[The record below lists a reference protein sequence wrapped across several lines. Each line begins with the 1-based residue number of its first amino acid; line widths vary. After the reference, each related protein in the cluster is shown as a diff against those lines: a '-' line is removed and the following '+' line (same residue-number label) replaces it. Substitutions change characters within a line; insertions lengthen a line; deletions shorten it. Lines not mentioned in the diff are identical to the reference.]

1 MVQSAILVKKIKKIA
16 KVISSSKPIEFNV
29 KKDTIKNSLDFQM
42 TKVNGSNVLLT
53 DKNIYNDFTWNLYKP

>member
-1 MVQSAILVKKIKKIA
+1 MVQSAILVKKINKIA

-42 TKVNGSNVLLT
+42 TKVNGTNVLLT

>member
-1 MVQSAILVKKIKKIA
+1 MVQSAILVKKINKIA

-42 TKVNGSNVLLT
+42 TKVNGTNVLLT
-53 DKNIYNDFTWNLYKP
+53 DKNIYNDFTWNLYKQ

>member
-42 TKVNGSNVLLT
+42 TKVNGTNVLLT
-53 DKNIYNDFTWNLYKP
+53 DKNVYNDFTWNLYKP

>member
-1 MVQSAILVKKIKKIA
+1 MVQSANLVKKINKID

-42 TKVNGSNVLLT
+42 TKVNGTNVLLT
-53 DKNIYNDFTWNLYKP
+53 DKNIYNDFTWNLHKA

>member
-1 MVQSAILVKKIKKIA
+1 MVQSAILVKKINKIT

-42 TKVNGSNVLLT
+42 TKVNGTNVLLT
-53 DKNIYNDFTWNLYKP
+53 DKNIYNDFTWNLHKA

>member
-1 MVQSAILVKKIKKIA
+1 MVQSAILVKKINKIA

-42 TKVNGSNVLLT
+42 TKVNGTNVLLT
-53 DKNIYNDFTWNLYKP
+53 DKNIYNDFTWNLHKA

>member
-29 KKDTIKNSLDFQM
+29 KKDKIKNSLDFQM
-42 TKVNGSNVLLT
+42 TKVNGTNVLLT
-53 DKNIYNDFTWNLYKP
+53 DKNIYNDFTWNLHKA

>member
-42 TKVNGSNVLLT
+42 TKVNGTNVLLT

>member
-1 MVQSAILVKKIKKIA
+1 MVQSAILVKKINKIA

-42 TKVNGSNVLLT
+42 TKVSGTNVLLT
-53 DKNIYNDFTWNLYKP
+53 DKNIYNDFTWNLHKA

>member
-1 MVQSAILVKKIKKIA
+1 MVQSVILVKKINKID

-53 DKNIYNDFTWNLYKP
+53 DKNVYNDFTWNLCKP

>member
-1 MVQSAILVKKIKKIA
+1 MVQSAILVKKINKIA

-42 TKVNGSNVLLT
+42 TKVNGTNVLLT
-53 DKNIYNDFTWNLYKP
+53 DKNIYNDLTWNLHKA

>member
-1 MVQSAILVKKIKKIA
+1 MVQSAILVKKINKIA

-42 TKVNGSNVLLT
+42 TKVSGTNVLLT
-53 DKNIYNDFTWNLYKP
+53 DKNIYNDFIWNLYKP

>member
-1 MVQSAILVKKIKKIA
+1 MVQSAILVKKINKID

-42 TKVNGSNVLLT
+42 TKVNGTNVLLT
-53 DKNIYNDFTWNLYKP
+53 DKNIYNDFTWNLHKA

>member
-1 MVQSAILVKKIKKIA
+1 MVQLAILVKKINKID

-42 TKVNGSNVLLT
+42 TKVNGTNVLLT
-53 DKNIYNDFTWNLYKP
+53 DKNIYNDFTWNLHKT

>member
-42 TKVNGSNVLLT
+42 TKVSGTNVLLT
-53 DKNIYNDFTWNLYKP
+53 DKNIYNDFTWNLYKQ

>member
-1 MVQSAILVKKIKKIA
+1 MVQSAILVKKINKID

-53 DKNIYNDFTWNLYKP
+53 DKNVYNDFTWNLCKP

>member
-29 KKDTIKNSLDFQM
+29 KKDTIKNPLDFQM
-42 TKVNGSNVLLT
+42 TKVNGTNVLLT
-53 DKNIYNDFTWNLYKP
+53 DKNIYNDFTWNLHKA

>member
-42 TKVNGSNVLLT
+42 TKVNGTNVLLT
-53 DKNIYNDFTWNLYKP
+53 DKNIYNDFTWNLHKA